1 MLNQV
6 APGDTI
12 LLLSSG
18 AFGDLG
24 TKLLQGLGDAFMFA
38 TGEDMPAV
46 QELCKGYGLAPTE
59 FDESTETLILRE
71 PEGDVVGC
79 CSLKVAGS
87 QGLLFN
93 LAVAPSR
100 RGEGLGWILADG
112 TIRRARNLGLRV
124 IYLATSDAADFFANR
139 VGFVPSGTDEVDPL
153 LRESPHFAPIQRGG
167 VCMSFDPSWKPRPV

>member
-1 MLNQV
+1 MHNLP
-6 APGDTI
+6 ALGDLRLFCVVLQRGSLAAAAAEI
-12 LLLSSG
+12 GASPSFVSKRLSLLES
-18 AFGDLG
+18 ALG

-112 TIRRARNLGLRV
+112 TIRRARNLGRRV
-124 IYLATSDAADFFANR
+124 ISLATTDAAAFF
-139 VGFVPSGTDEVDPL
+139 DQDL
-153 LRESPHFAPIQRGG
+153 
-167 VCMSFDPSWKPRPV
+167 D